1 MSVTNGWGQ
10 GAVNNTIDWGKGKT
24 TATNNWGKIY
34 DSSASGDTSL
44 GTAAAFSNTKSILL
58 DGVDDEVT
66 FSDLTTSGVFTLS
79 FWIKPTVFNANS
91 GSFVMGSSANSQ
103 NFIKLKSETQLL
115 FKIGNSSATFTE
127 SSNVLVLNQWQ
138 HIMLV
143 RDASN
148 NVLAYRNG
156 AAFGSSVTK
165 TTTLIIN
172 TFSEIAGFFTYSGG
186 LEEFAFFTT
195 DQTTN
200 LTAIYNSGVPTSL
213 ASYSPLTWFRCGD
226 NDTAPTLTDN
236 GSGGNNG
243 TMTNFS
249 TFSTDVPT

>member
-115 FKIGNSSATFTE
+115 FKIGYSKPYWRA
-127 SSNVLVLNQWQ
+127 
-138 HIMLV
+138 
-143 RDASN
+143 
-148 NVLAYRNG
+148 
-156 AAFGSSVTK
+156 
-165 TTTLIIN
+165 TTTD
-172 TFSEIAGFFTYSGG
+172 Y
-186 LEEFAFFTT
+186 
-195 DQTTN
+195 
-200 LTAIYNSGVPTSL
+200 
-213 ASYSPLTWFRCGD
+213 
-226 NDTAPTLTDN
+226 
-236 GSGGNNG
+236 
-243 TMTNFS
+243 
-249 TFSTDVPT
+249 